1 MKKPVE
7 IIRGKSREAKTER
20 TAGPRIKLDKKR
32 ILTIGGCVLL
42 IAIAIWANM
51 TLSSN
56 AANKLKEAQATPGF
70 DGDAEIEDTV
80 VEGGTEAGAEDDY
93 FAVFKANRDATR
105 EKELQYLSEMIADEN
120 TDSEKLAAAQDQKLA
135 LIDAMEKEMIIEG
148 LLAAKG
154 FTGVAVT
161 VKQGSVNIV
170 VDRESLSDTE
180 VAQILD
186 IAISE
191 TGEPAENI
199 KVLKKLG

>member
-1 MKKPVE
+1 MKKPME
-7 IIRGKSREAKTER
+7 IIRGKSKEKKPER

-42 IAIAIWANM
+42 IAVAVWANM
-51 TLSSN
+51 TLSNN
-56 AANKLKEAQATPGF
+56 AADRLKEAQATPGF
-70 DGDAEIEDTV
+70 DGDAAIEGTAA
-80 VEGGTEAGAEDDY
+80 EGGIKAGTEDDY

-105 EKELQYLSEMIADEN
+105 EKELQYLSEMIADKN
-120 TDSEKLAAAQDQKLA
+120 TDSEKLVAAQDQKLA
-135 LIDAMEKEMIIEG
+135 LIDAMEKEMVIEG

-191 TGEPAENI
+191 TGEPAGNI
-199 KVLKKLG
+199 KILKKLG

>member
-7 IIRGKSREAKTER
+7 IIRGKSREKKAER

-42 IAIAIWANM
+42 IAIAVWANM

-56 AANKLKEAQATPGF
+56 AAGKLKEAQATPGF
-70 DGDAEIEDTV
+70 DGDAAIEDTAA
-80 VEGGTEAGAEDDY
+80 EGGTEAGAEGDY

-120 TDSEKLAAAQDQKLA
+120 TDSEKSAAAQDQKLA

-161 VKQGSVNIV
+161 VKPGSVNIV

-186 IAISE
+186 IAVSE
-191 TGEPAENI
+191 TGEPAGNVKI
-199 KVLKKLG
+199 LKKLG